1 MTKQK
6 TAGESLALAGKAV
19 FAMLGTVDEK
29 GCPDVR
35 AVLKMQNEGLK
46 KIWFS
51 TNTSSRKVAEIRK
64 NPKACV
70 YFVDF
75 EKWAGLTLTGSIKIL
90 RDIKSKKRLWRKGF
104 EKYYPLGVNDP
115 DYSVLRFTAKK
126 GKYYHNLS
134 GTVFDV

>member
-1 MTKQK
+1 MTKRK
-6 TAGESLALAGKAV
+6 TAGESLALADRAV

-35 AVLKMQNEGLK
+35 AVLKMENEGLK

-64 NPKACV
+64 NHRACV

-75 EKWAGLTLTGSIKIL
+75 KKWAGLTLTGSVKIL
-90 RDIKSKKRLWRKGF
+90 QDIKSKKHLWRKGF
-104 EKYYPLGVNDP
+104 EKYYPLGVHDP

-126 GKYYHNLS
+126 GKYYRNLS
-134 GTVFDV
+134 KTVFDV